1 MKLIVTDLET
11 FELKNGYTTTE
22 DEYQL
27 IKPQGK
33 IHHCVGCFGCWV
45 KTPGKCVI
53 HDGYENIGIM
63 MGSCTELILISQCC
77 YGSVSPFVKAVLD
90 RAISYIHPD
99 FVLRKGE
106 MHHKRR
112 YKNVISISAHF
123 YARREE
129 SNTNRNE
136 SIANCEESNT
146 NRNENIANCKESNLN
161 RKESNA
167 NCKESIAY
175 DHPAEISQK
184 MLPSAGRM
192 SRASLLCSTGE
203 GITDMEKETA
213 RNILEANADNYDG
226 VVKKICFYKTEKE
239 LENIAL

>member
-22 DEYQL
+22 DEYQI

-129 SNTNRNE
+129 SNTNRNA

-146 NRNENIANCKESNLN
+146 NRNENIA
-161 RKESNA
+161 
-167 NCKESIAY
+167 Y

-184 MLPSAGRM
+184 MLPDARHM
-192 SRASLLCSTGE
+192 CRESLLCSTGE

-226 VVKKICFYKTEKE
+226 VVKNICFYKTEKE